1 MKPITITC
9 PHCKVD
15 ISVDE
20 ALSHQFEEVLQE
32 KLVKDNELKLAKDRE
47 VLRKQ
52 MEEWKREQS
61 LKFDKVTEEQVKKFS
76 EEIQKENLILKEE
89 ALKKEKLLA
98 EARELELKLRQEKNK
113 LDDDKKAFEVEK
125 QRQLDEERESIR
137 KGAEVAEAEKHKLV
151 EAELRKKLDDAI
163 KTAEELKTRANQGS
177 QQLQGEILELE
188 IETILKNEFPQ
199 DEIVP
204 VAKGINGADVLQ
216 KVRDNYGRVCGT
228 IVWES
233 KRTKS
238 WSEGWISKLK
248 EDAMKV
254 KGDVSV
260 LITVA
265 LPEGIKSFGFKD
277 GIFVTNF
284 DCLSSLAFI
293 LRKFLI
299 EQQIVKNS
307 VVGKNEKMEM
317 VYSYVLSNEFRQRIE
332 SIAEAFT
339 EMKGDLEN
347 EKRVFAKLWAKR
359 EKEIERVIHNTITM
373 HGDLKGLIGSSLPDV
388 AILEI
393 ESLLPEDPVKIS
405 VTQTVLLETS
415 DN

>member
-9 PHCKVD
+9 PHCKSS

-20 ALSHQFEEVLQE
+20 ALSHQFEEILQE
-32 KLVKDNELKLAKDRE
+32 KLVKENDLKLAKDRE

-52 MEEWKREQS
+52 MEEWKREQG

-76 EEIQKENLILKEE
+76 EEIQKENKLLKEE
-89 ALKKEKLLA
+89 AERKEKLLA
-98 EARELELKLRQEKNK
+98 EARELELKLRQEKNR

-125 QRQLDEERESIR
+125 QRQLDAEREGIR
-137 KGAEVAEAEKHKLV
+137 KGAEAAEAEKHKLV

-188 IETILKNEFPQ
+188 IETILKNEFPI
-199 DEIVP
+199 DEIIP
-204 VAKGINGADVLQ
+204 IAKGVTGADVLQ
-216 KVRDNYGRVCGT
+216 KVKDSYGRVCGT

-233 KRTKS
+233 KRTKN
-238 WSEGWISKLK
+238 WSESWVVKLK
-248 EDAMKV
+248 EDAMKI
-254 KGDVSV
+254 KGDVPV
-260 LITVA
+260 LITVV
-265 LPEGIKSFGFKD
+265 LPEEVKSFGFLN

-284 DCLSSLAFI
+284 ECFTSLAFI
-293 LRKFLI
+293 IRKFLI

-307 VVGKNEKMEM
+307 MVGKNEKMEM

-332 SIAEAFT
+332 TIAEAFA
-339 EMKGDLEN
+339 EMKDDLDN
-347 EKRVFAKLWAKR
+347 EKRVFTKLWAKR
-359 EKEIERVIHNTITM
+359 EKEIERVIHNTIAM
-373 HGDLKGLIGSSLPDV
+373 HGDLKGLVGSSLPEV
-388 AILEI
+388 EILEI
-393 ESLLPEDPVKIS
+393 ESLLPKDPVKIS